1 MNPTGNHS
9 KINALMASLV
19 FGISFIVYYLTMSPS
34 VCLWD
39 CGEYLASSA
48 DLGIPHPPGTPMLV
62 LIGRAWL
69 VLFSFIKDIG
79 FRYNFCAVVTSAI
92 TVVFIYLII
101 IRGLRMVLGEPDTLW
116 KRLSFYCAGFVGS
129 LFCAF
134 STTFWFESLEASEQ
148 ANITNLPVAISIWL
162 ALVWAQSKA
171 QNRDRLLLFI
181 AYIAFLGVGIH
192 MISMITMP
200 AIFLFVMLQD
210 KEKRK
215 DWRLWITC
223 MLLGLVM
230 YNLSW
235 FLHIAPIA
243 AGVSLIMLWVSKK
256 YRRNWRFCF
265 WFLFLAL
272 LGFSNHIY
280 LPIRAAL
287 HPMIDEG
294 HPVILRTAEFPYF
307 DASPLFEVLDRKQ
320 YGSES
325 MVSRSMWRR
334 GSFEHQFGI
343 DGHMGYGGFH
353 ITQFFRLGD
362 NQPGDKHPNWA
373 MRDAEKN
380 FVDGSLL
387 GWGKLIIYLLPTFF
401 ALLGWYLMGKKNRN
415 VAIFFIAITL
425 LTTLCMVW
433 YMNFSDGTRCDNRL
447 EYHRWEQ
454 SGEQGPMPTIY
465 REVRVRDYF
474 FSAGFMFF
482 SMWMG
487 LSCGL
492 VLYRLFSDKN
502 RTVGTLL
509 APLALVLF
517 FVSPA
522 LPLSQN
528 YHLRD
533 RSKNW
538 LPFEY
543 AYNLLMSCAPN
554 SVLFT
559 NGDNDT
565 FPVWAVQEAYGIR
578 PDVRLVNLSL
588 VNTDWY
594 IKQLKN
600 VEPKVPI
607 TYSDREI
614 EEMQPEYNPFEN
626 KTPVKLPNSGLR
638 IVLPGRAEQQVLRV
652 QDKMVLNIA
661 DATNFSKPVYF
672 ACSVSPD
679 NFMGLGPYLQ
689 MQGMVYRMMPQQMPE
704 KDQIDV
710 AKMAYCLDSVYKL
723 RSMPNE
729 VTQRDEPYAGISND
743 YSICFLWLG
752 YNLQER
758 LSALEGEINAAEGS
772 DTAVAS
778 GRKAAPQRDT
788 TGLGEKR
795 LAFKTYFDEAIR
807 ELDRCVSLMPWSM
820 QPIMLRQQILL
831 KFHQPKMA
839 EERLRPLLGVNPKE
853 MQIRELLGQALEAQG
868 KRAEAES
875 LYQSFAPQSGS

>member
-1 MNPTGNHS
+1 MNPVGNHY
-9 KINALMASLV
+9 KINAFMASLV

-39 CGEYLASSA
+39 CGEYLAASA
-48 DLGIPHPPGTPMLV
+48 DLGIPHPPGTPMLI
-62 LIGRAWL
+62 LLGRAWL
-69 VLFSFIKDIG
+69 ILFSFIKDVG

-101 IRGLRMVLGEPDTLW
+101 IRGMRMVLGEPDTLW
-116 KRLSFYCAGFVGS
+116 KQLSYYCAGFVGS

-134 STTFWFESLEASEQ
+134 SATFWFESLEASEQ
-148 ANITNLPVAISIWL
+148 ANITNLPVAMSIWL

-171 QNRDRLLLFI
+171 ENRDRLLLFI

-200 AIFLFVMLQD
+200 AIFLFVVLHD

-223 MLLGLVM
+223 MALGLVM

-235 FLHIAPIA
+235 FLVVAPIA
-243 AGVSLIMLWVSKK
+243 AIIAIFMLKVSTK

-280 LPIRAAL
+280 LPIRSAL

-294 HPVILRTAEFPYF
+294 HPIVKSSSEFPYF
-307 DASPLFEVLDRKQ
+307 DLSPLFEVLDRKQ

-334 GSFEHQFGI
+334 GSFDHQFGI

-353 ITQFFRLGD
+353 LTQFFRLGD
-362 NQPGDKHPNWA
+362 KNA
-373 MRDAEKN
+373 MQDAEKN
-380 FVDGSLL
+380 FVDGSLE
-387 GWGKLIIYLLPTFF
+387 GWAKLFIYLLPTFF

-433 YMNFSDGTRCDNRL
+433 YMNFADGTRCDNRL

-454 SGEQGPMPTIY
+454 SGKEGPMPTIY

-482 SMWMG
+482 SMWIG

-492 VLYRLFSDKN
+492 VLYRLFTDKN
-502 RTVGTLL
+502 RTVGTLI
-509 APLALVLF
+509 APLALILF
-517 FVSPA
+517 AVSPA

-528 YHLRD
+528 YRLRD
-533 RSKNW
+533 RHMNF

-543 AYNLLMSCAPN
+543 AYNLLMSCAKN
-554 SVLFT
+554 SVIFT

-565 FPVWAVQEAYGIR
+565 FPVWAAQEAYGIR
-578 PDVRLVNLSL
+578 PDIRLVNLSL

-600 VEPKVPI
+600 VEPRVPI
-607 TYSDREI
+607 SYSDREI
-614 EEMQPEYNPFEN
+614 DDLQPVLNPFDSR
-626 KTPVKLPNSGLR
+626 TPWKLPISGLH
-638 IVLPGRAEQQVLRV
+638 ITLPGRADQQALRV

-661 DATNFSKPVYF
+661 DATDFSKPVYF
-672 ACSVSPD
+672 ACSVSSD

-689 MQGMVYRMMPQQMPE
+689 MQGMVYRLMPQQVPDKE
-704 KDQIDV
+704 QVDID
-710 AKMAYCLDSVYKL
+710 KMAYCLDSVYKL
-723 RSMPNE
+723 RPMQPQITE
-729 VTQRDEPYAGISND
+729 RDEPYSGIGSD
-743 YSICFLWLG
+743 YSTCFLWLG
-752 YNLQER
+752 YNLMER
-758 LSALEGEINAAEGS
+758 MTALDAEIKSGEAGDTTGIAGKKAS
-772 DTAVAS
+772 PKRDTA
-778 GRKAAPQRDT
+778 
-788 TGLGEKR
+788 GLGEKQ
-795 LAFKTYFDEAIR
+795 LAFKQDFDRAIK

-820 QPIMLRQQILL
+820 QPIMLRQQILM

-839 EERLRPLLGVNPKE
+839 EDRLRPLLGVSPKE
-853 MQIRELLGQALEAQG
+853 MQIRDLLGQALEAQG

-875 LYQSFAPQSGS
+875 LFQSSTPAGG

>member
-19 FGISFIVYYLTMSPS
+19 CGISFVVYYLTMSPS

-39 CGEYLASSA
+39 CGEYLGSSA
-48 DLGIPHPPGTPMLV
+48 DLGIPHPPGTPMLI

-69 VLFSFIKDIG
+69 ILFSFVKDIG
-79 FRYNFCAVVTSAI
+79 FRYNLCAVVTSAI
-92 TVVFIYLII
+92 TVAFIYLII
-101 IRGLRMVLGEPDTLW
+101 IRGLRLVLGEPDTLW
-116 KRLSFYCAGFVGS
+116 KRLCFYCAGFVGS

-162 ALVWAQSKA
+162 TLVWAQSKA
-171 QNRDRLLLFI
+171 ENRDRLLLFI

-192 MISMITMP
+192 MISMIAMP
-200 AIFLFVMLQD
+200 AIFLFVMLHD

-215 DWRLWITC
+215 DWRLWIAC
-223 MLLGLVM
+223 ILLSLVM

-235 FLHIAPIA
+235 FLIVAPIA
-243 AGVSLIMLWVSKK
+243 CLISAIMLMVSKK
-256 YRRNWRFCF
+256 YRRNWSFSF

-280 LPIRAAL
+280 LPVRSAL

-294 HPVILRTAEFPYF
+294 HPVILKSSEFPYF
-307 DASPLFEVLDRKQ
+307 NASPLFEVLDRKQ

-325 MVSRSMWRR
+325 MVSRSLWRR
-334 GSFEHQFGI
+334 GELTRQFGI

-353 ITQFFRLGD
+353 LTQFFRLGD
-362 NQPGDKHPNWA
+362 KNA
-373 MRDAEKN
+373 MQDAEKN
-380 FVDGSLL
+380 FLDGSPQGYAKLL
-387 GWGKLIIYLLPTFF
+387 IYLLPTFF

-433 YMNFSDGTRCDNRL
+433 YMNFSDGTKCDNRL

-492 VLYRLFSDKN
+492 LLYRLFTDKN
-502 RTVGTLL
+502 RTVGTLV

-517 FVSPA
+517 AVSPA
-522 LPLSQN
+522 LPLWQN

-533 RSKNW
+533 RHLNF

-543 AYNLLMSCAPN
+543 AYNLLMSCARN
-554 SVLFT
+554 SILFT

-578 PDVRLVNLSL
+578 QDVRLVNLSL

-600 VEPKVPI
+600 VPPQVPI
-607 TYSDREI
+607 SYSDKEI
-614 EEMQPEYNPFEN
+614 EDMQPEYNPFEN
-626 KTPVKLPNSGLR
+626 KTPVILPNSGLH
-638 IVLPGRAEQQVLRV
+638 ITLPGRSEQQVLRV

-661 DATNFSKPVYF
+661 GTTNFSKPVYF

-689 MQGMVYRMMPQQMPE
+689 MQGMVYRLLPQLVPE
-704 KDQIDV
+704 KQQVDV
-710 AKMAYCLDSVYKL
+710 DKMIYCLDSVYKFRPL
-723 RSMPNE
+723 QPE
-729 VTQRDEPYAGISND
+729 VTQRDEPYAGIAND

-752 YNLQER
+752 YYLQEQ
-758 LSALEGEINAAEGS
+758 LVALDAQIKAQTSPDSAAPAGK
-772 DTAVAS
+772 
-778 GRKAAPQRDT
+778 KAAARPDT
-788 TGLGEKR
+788 TGLGRKQLE
-795 LAFKTYFDEAIR
+795 FKNKFDLAIR
-807 ELDRCVSLMPWSM
+807 ELDRCIAIMPWTM
-820 QPIMLRQQILL
+820 QPIMLRQQILM
-831 KFHQPKMA
+831 KFHEPKMA
-839 EERLRPLLGVNPKE
+839 EDRLRQLLGKNPRE

-868 KRAEAES
+868 KRAQAES
-875 LYQSFAPQSGS
+875 LFQSDIPRG